1 MTPSAAEL
9 AQEIEWD
16 AAERELRASGDDAE
30 TIERRWRDRFG
41 GIPGG
46 FAVLAEDYGDD
57 PPPVPPVVERRGV
70 SRDLWMVLMR
80 GQLTPDTPGIGPR
93 RAGTVV
99 TVAFFLASWA
109 NGEDGRRARPGEVNL
124 CAATGFSARAVRA
137 AVRSLDD
144 AGWITRVRRRN
155 RRAGL
160 SDEYRLT
167 VPADVAAAYEAR
179 NGDEP

>member
-57 PPPVPPVVERRGV
+57 PPPVPPVERRGV

-80 GQLTPDTPGIGPR
+80 GQITPDTPGVGPR
-93 RAGTVV
+93 QHTTILA
-99 TVAFFLASWA
+99 VAFFLASWA
-109 NGEDGRRARPGEVNL
+109 NGADGRRARPGEVNL
-124 CAATGFSARAVRA
+124 CAATGLSDRTVRTA
-137 AVRSLDD
+137 LHWLDT
-144 AGWITRVRRRN
+144 AGWITRTRLRN
-155 RRAGL
+155 RRAGR
-160 SDEYRLT
+160 SDEYRLS
-167 VPADVAAAYEAR
+167 VPAYVADVAATWDGDAR
-179 NGDEP
+179 